1 MRISLALL
9 AITTLVLGG
18 TPAFA
23 GSSTIGFAVTTER
36 LPDDFN
42 ASKST
47 DFELNGSHTF
57 DNHWL
62 VAGSVKYYDTSHS
75 NASALNIEGAIGYT
89 HAFNDVFSLTG
100 TAGIGSHAP
109 DPGDAFAYYVF
120 KLNADIK
127 LTNVITWNAIGLR
140 YRNSFDSAD
149 DYDTPEVSTGVT
161 LKLTE
166 QHSISARVMRD
177 WKEGEISYNAI
188 ELGYKY
194 HF

>member
-1 MRISLALL
+1 MRLGLATLALGAL
-9 AITTLVLGG
+9 LLGAAP
-18 TPAFA
+18 TFA
-23 GSSTIGFAVTTER
+23 GSSTIGFAVTSER
-36 LPDDFN
+36 MPHDLD

-62 VAGSVKYYDTSHS
+62 VTGSVKYYDTSHV
-75 NASALNIEGAIGYT
+75 NASALNVEGAVGYT

-100 TAGIGSHAP
+100 TGGIGSHAP
-109 DPGDAFAYYVF
+109 DPGRSFAYYFF

-127 LTNVITWNAIGLR
+127 LTDIVTWNAVGLR
-140 YRNSFDSAD
+140 YRDSFDAAD
-149 DYDTPEVSTGVT
+149 RYDTPEVSTGVT
-161 LKLTE
+161 FNVTE
-166 QHSISARVMRD
+166 QHSVSLRVMRD
-177 WKEGEISYNAI
+177 WRQGATAYDAI

>member
-1 MRISLALL
+1 MRTGLATLALVTLL
-9 AITTLVLGG
+9 AGAA
-18 TPAFA
+18 PAFA

-47 DFELNGSHTF
+47 DFELNAGHVF

-100 TAGIGSHAP
+100 SAGIGSHAP

-127 LTNVITWNAIGLR
+127 LTDIITWNAIGLR
-140 YRNSFDSAD
+140 YRDSFDSAD
-149 DYDTPEVSTGVT
+149 DYNTPEISTGVSF
-161 LKLTE
+161 KLTD
-166 QHSISARVMRD
+166 QHSVSLRVTRD
-177 WKEGEISYNAI
+177 WKQGDVSYNGI

>member
-1 MRISLALL
+1 MRIAL
-9 AITTLVLGG
+9 AIAVLGPVVMANA
-18 TPAFA
+18 PAVA
-23 GSSTIGFAVTTER
+23 GSSTIGVALTSER
-36 LPDDFN
+36 LPDDFS

-62 VAGSVKYYDTSHS
+62 VSGSVKYYDTSRS
-75 NASALNIEGAIGYT
+75 GASALNVEAAVGYT

-109 DPGDAFAYYVF
+109 DPGDAFAYYVL

-127 LTNVITWNAIGLR
+127 LTDVITWNAVGLR

-149 DYDTPEVSTGVT
+149 EYDTPEVSTGVT
-161 LKLTE
+161 FKLTE

-177 WKEGEISYNAI
+177 WKEGNISYNAV

>member
-1 MRISLALL
+1 MKIALAALSIGTLL
-9 AITTLVLGG
+9 TGAA
-18 TPAFA
+18 PALA
-23 GSSTIGFAVTTER
+23 GSSTIGLAVTTER

-47 DFELNGSHTF
+47 DWELNGSHTF

-75 NASALNIEGAIGYT
+75 TASAFNTELDVGYT
-89 HAFNDVFSLTG
+89 HTFNDILTLTG
-100 TAGIGSHAP
+100 TAGVGTHSP
-109 DPGDAFAYYVF
+109 DPGQTFAFYVF

-127 LTNVITWNAIGLR
+127 LNDVVTWNAIGLR

-149 DYDTPEVSTGVT
+149 NYDTPEVSTGVSF
-161 LKLTE
+161 KLTD
-166 QHSISARVMRD
+166 QHSVSLRVVRD
-177 WKEGEISYNAI
+177 WKEGDVSYNGI